1 MRKAG
6 GAKGGERDA
15 RFGAEALAGNTTR
28 FRVWAP
34 RAREVA
40 VEIVGAPHRTVAM
53 QRFDGGVFE
62 ALVDDAGH
70 GTDYMFVLDGRTK
83 RPDPCS
89 RFQPHGV
96 HGPSR
101 VVAAGAFTWSD
112 GHFRG

>member
-1 MRKAG
+1 MPK
-6 GAKGGERDA
+6 KNGERDP
-15 RFGAEALAGNTTR
+15 RFGAEALEGKTTR

-34 RAREVA
+34 RARDVA
-40 VEIVGAPHRTVAM
+40 VEIVGEPHRTIAM
-53 QRFDGGVFE
+53 QRQAGDIFE
-62 ALVDDAGH
+62 AQVEDAGH

-101 VVAAGAFTWSD
+101 VV
-112 GHFRG
+112 